1 MSAAFAQAA
10 AAVPDAVS
18 WTKANRD
25 LVAAELARLRL
36 LLQRRVAWLRR
47 HWAVAAAADGLG
59 WRITDAEAD
68 RLLTGAERTAEA
80 QFYASD
86 DCNGISRALALA
98 ADEIA
103 ARRRALQDA
112 DAPASLDVIG
122 HVFGLSVFEREVL
135 LLALAPELDG
145 TFERLYAY
153 VQDDLGR
160 RHATADLAVSLLLR
174 DGDDTGE
181 ACERLGPHGALR
193 RNRLIVLDEAT
204 PTAALPHRPLRVEE
218 RIVEFVRGVN
228 RPDSRVE
235 HLLEPTAPALLA
247 GADQTIVAQAADWLR
262 VSPRQLF
269 GRAVNLIGPPGA
281 RQVHLARSICD
292 AIDIGLARL
301 DAATLLASAVDRRE
315 LVALIER
322 EAALL
327 NLAFYVEPAA
337 AACEAARP
345 LTRELDRLRAPMFV
359 ATQSGWQTA
368 REVLTVAVSRP
379 GAAERTE
386 LWQGALTRAGFACSD
401 DAIAPVV
408 EQFDIGA
415 DEIAAAVAAAGA
427 RAALR
432 GSRTAV
438 NAAELWAVCRERI
451 VPGFDEL
458 AQRVVPCYG
467 WDDIVLPPDSA
478 EQLRDIADQVA
489 HRATVY
495 RNWGF
500 GAKLSRGQGIS
511 ALFAG
516 PSGTGKTM
524 AAEILAGT
532 LALDLYRIDLA
543 GVVSKYIGETE
554 KNLRRIFDAAEAGGA
569 VLFFDEADALFGKRS
584 EVKDSHDRYANIE
597 VNYLLQRMEDFRGL
611 AILATNRRAAL
622 DSAFTRRLRFIVEFP
637 FPGARQRLEIWRK
650 VFPPDAALQGVDFAW
665 LARLE
670 IPGGSIRNIALA
682 AAFLA
687 AAEGG
692 TIAMRHVIRSARR
705 EFVKMERLV
714 PDAEFAPFEK
724 AAAE

>member
-1 MSAAFAQAA
+1 MSTALAQTA

-18 WTKANRD
+18 WTEANRS
-25 LVAAELARLRL
+25 LVAAELGRLRL

-47 HWAVAAAADGLG
+47 HWAGAAAADGLG

-68 RLLTGAERTAEA
+68 RLLAGAERTAEA

-86 DCNGISRALALA
+86 ACTGIARALALA
-98 ADEIA
+98 TDEIA
-103 ARRRALQDA
+103 ARRRALRDA
-112 DAPASLDVIG
+112 GAPASLDVIADI
-122 HVFGLSVFEREVL
+122 FGLGGFEREVL

-160 RHATADLAVSLLLR
+160 RHATADLALSLLLG
-174 DGDDTGE
+174 DGDNIDE

-193 RNRLIVLDEAT
+193 RNRLIVLDEVSPA
-204 PTAALPHRPLRVEE
+204 AALPHRPLRVEE
-218 RIVEFVRGVN
+218 RAVEFVRGVN
-228 RPDSRVE
+228 RPDPRIE

-247 GADQTIVAQAADWLR
+247 EADQTIVAQAADWLGAA
-262 VSPRQLF
+262 PGQLF
-269 GRAVNLIGPPGA
+269 GRAVNLIGPLGA
-281 RQVHLARSICD
+281 RQVHLARSICES
-292 AIDIGLARL
+292 IGIGLARL
-301 DAATLLASAVDRRE
+301 DAAALVASAIDRRE

-327 NLAFYVEPAA
+327 NLAFYVEPASGA
-337 AACEAARP
+337 GEARP
-345 LTRELDRLRAPMFV
+345 LMRELDHLRALMFI

-368 REVLTVAVSRP
+368 REVLTIPVSRP

-386 LWQGALTRAGFACSD
+386 LWQRALTRAGFAYG
-401 DAIAPVV
+401 DAVLAPVV

-438 NAAELWAVCRERI
+438 STAELWAVCRERI
-451 VPGFDEL
+451 VPGLDEL
-458 AQRVVPCYG
+458 AQRVAPCYG
-467 WDDIVLPPDSA
+467 WDDIVLPPDGA

-524 AAEILAGT
+524 AAEILAGS
-532 LALDLYRIDLA
+532 LDLDLYRIDLA

-622 DSAFTRRLRFIVEFP
+622 DSAFMRRLRFIVEFP
-637 FPGARQRLEIWRK
+637 FPAARQRLEIWRK

-692 TIAMRHVIRSARR
+692 AIAMRHVIRAARR